1 MDATHSSCQNV
12 SNRYNDVLMLDLA
25 ILGFLKEQ
33 PRHGYDLRRR
43 LSELGLRSVSFGSL
57 YPALRRLDRN
67 RFVETVDGARRK
79 KVYRITTAG
88 EARFKELIENRTTE
102 DEDDRSFNLRV
113 AFFKYLDP
121 EVRLRL
127 LEQRKMILSDRA
139 DQDVARLRRTRE
151 RIDRYTL
158 SLIER
163 EANHT
168 AADIDWLDELIATEQ
183 AAIRRRRPTI
193 GRLKR
198 TIT

>member
-1 MDATHSSCQNV
+1 VDATHSSCQNV

-88 EARFKELIENRTTE
+88 EPN
-102 DEDDRSFNLRV
+102 D
-113 AFFKYLDP
+113 
-121 EVRLRL
+121 
-127 LEQRKMILSDRA
+127 
-139 DQDVARLRRTRE
+139 
-151 RIDRYTL
+151 
-158 SLIER
+158 
-163 EANHT
+163 
-168 AADIDWLDELIATEQ
+168 
-183 AAIRRRRPTI
+183 
-193 GRLKR
+193 GR
-198 TIT
+198 